1 MLKVYIAAD
10 ITSCPQLNQTL
21 RIMRKTLLLLT
32 FITLNSICYSQV
44 VKFKISSVSFKNYDE
59 KIGQWEDWTEI
70 EEVDILGTI
79 DVDNDRIRIFSKSEQ
94 NYDVIENKGKRTDN
108 DGDDI
113 IEWICVNEDGMKCGV
128 RLVTLNS
135 RNGRKQL
142 YVDFNNFYI
151 LYNIYFLD

>member
-1 MLKVYIAAD
+1 
-10 ITSCPQLNQTL
+10 
-21 RIMRKTLLLLT
+21 MRKTLLLLT